1 MNKKDKMLMFKRNL
15 KIVLVN
21 LILLTIF
28 GFYYVE
34 RQKQL
39 DVLTTENAKREHFFN
54 LYKRREVLI
63 KSLRRNVLNGDTI
76 AYNRLRTIYMNTPH
90 EGEFLFYSIIV
101 ANKCH
106 YPLAYYDVYLEIRFL
121 EKLMPDMS
129 CNKETKTLMYEYL
142 KVAARLGNSKAKYD
156 LRQLHI

>member
-39 DVLTTENAKREHFFN
+39 DVLTTENAKRELFF
-54 LYKRREVLI
+54 
-63 KSLRRNVLNGDTI
+63 
-76 AYNRLRTIYMNTPH
+76 
-90 EGEFLFYSIIV
+90 
-101 ANKCH
+101 
-106 YPLAYYDVYLEIRFL
+106 
-121 EKLMPDMS
+121 
-129 CNKETKTLMYEYL
+129 
-142 KVAARLGNSKAKYD
+142 
-156 LRQLHI
+156 

>member
-1 MNKKDKMLMFKRNL
+1 MNKKDKKLMFKRNL

-39 DVLTTENAKREHFFN
+39 DVLTTENANREHLFN
-54 LYKRREVLI
+54 LYKRTDILI
-63 KSLRRNVLNGDTI
+63 KSLRRRVLNGDTI
-76 AYNRLRTIYMNTPH
+76 AYNRLRAVYMNTPH
-90 EGEFLFYSIIV
+90 EGEFIFYSIIV
-101 ANKCH
+101 ANKYH

-121 EKLMPDMS
+121 EKLMPDKS
-129 CNKETKTLMYEYL
+129 CNKETKTLMSEYL
-142 KVAARLGNSKAKYD
+142 KAAARLGYSKAKYD
-156 LRQLHI
+156 LRQLQI